1 MFQCG
6 STQLLCAALV
16 WPIGSM
22 KVNRKPT
29 YPEKWSA
36 QKGRVSWDG
45 RSGSRLPRLNLSDR
59 ESTLTAP
66 PSNTHVHTVLIC
78 FTAWCFINVRFL
90 LHCPLF
96 QFSTHCHLKLCLLS
110 KYRSMFCPCCCW
122 FCYCFNTQLQSFET
136 LINTYIYRTQCGTPT
151 LKSVSVQKQQK
162 RTNKTQ

>member
-1 MFQCG
+1 MFQCR

-16 WPIGSM
+16 WRAAERPIGSM

-66 PSNTHVHTVLIC
+66 PSNTHVHSV
-78 FTAWCFINVRFL
+78 NL
-90 LHCPLF
+90 LHCLVFHQCQIPPSLPSLPIFHSLSPEAVSPFKVQVHVLSLLLLIWEMATRVTVLTRNYSNLKPL
-96 QFSTHCHLKLCLLS
+96 
-110 KYRSMFCPCCCW
+110 
-122 FCYCFNTQLQSFET
+122 
-136 LINTYIYRTQCGTPT
+136 
-151 LKSVSVQKQQK
+151 
-162 RTNKTQ
+162 

>member
-1 MFQCG
+1 MFQCR

-16 WPIGSM
+16 WRAAERPIGSM

-96 QFSTHCHLKLCLLS
+96 QFSTHCHLKLSPFKVQVHVLSLL
-110 KYRSMFCPCCCW
+110 
-122 FCYCFNTQLQSFET
+122 L
-136 LINTYIYRTQCGTPT
+136 LIWEMATRVTVLTRNYSN
-151 LKSVSVQKQQK
+151 LKPL
-162 RTNKTQ
+162 